1 MALCLSR
8 PLAFLR
14 SRQLQPR
21 NYNHHTVSSE
31 YLDLRRQFLQPGR
44 RLYQGERKK
53 DMYKEKEKE
62 RERGREGTGG
72 MKQNRPEPWRKREGN
87 QEHLRV
93 PPSTTFFV
101 ISSRKIARNSRLL
114 SVCVFD
120 LSVAILKTVKKR
132 KSKH

>member
-21 NYNHHTVSSE
+21 NYNHRTVSSE

-53 DMYKEKEKE
+53 NMYKEKEKE
-62 RERGREGTGG
+62 RERKRRNRRNEAESTWTVEKERREPGAPARSAFDHILCDFLKKNSSEFSATFG
-72 MKQNRPEPWRKREGN
+72 MCIWPVRGHPKNRKKKKK
-87 QEHLRV
+87 
-93 PPSTTFFV
+93 
-101 ISSRKIARNSRLL
+101 KI
-114 SVCVFD
+114 
-120 LSVAILKTVKKR
+120 
-132 KSKH
+132 

>member
-114 SVCVFD
+114 SVCVFG